1 MFFSIWKTSWK
12 EQDTPNN
19 LFKQLII
26 NIIKEIGCIPA
37 CSSLQSLPVLIS
49 GHSGQHCLSYL
60 DFPDGSGMRLLM
72 KLLISGEKPGK
83 PLWLALLMTD
93 SSGPFRIFMSNSFIS
108 WMNVG
113 YYFNLFPQRH
123 WITGISAVVEWS
135 RTGKHLWAA
144 SRRDSNRTR
153 MPQRHRITG
162 NAAIA
167 ANGHHVHR
175 ITDPQENLS
184 PASLWF
190 WASD

>member
-1 MFFSIWKTSWK
+1 MHSCLQFAPVSTGFGFRPFRSALPELSGFS
-12 EQDTPNN
+12 
-19 LFKQLII
+19 
-26 NIIKEIGCIPA
+26 G
-37 CSSLQSLPVLIS
+37 
-49 GHSGQHCLSYL
+49 
-60 DFPDGSGMRLLM
+60 GSGMRLLM

-93 SSGPFRIFMSNSFIS
+93 SSGPFRIFISNSFMS

-135 RTGKHLWAA
+135 RTGKHLWAV
-144 SRRDSNRTR
+144 SRRDSNETR

-175 ITDPQENLS
+175 FTDPQENLS

-190 WASD
+190 WSSDERYIELNIAFWFNEFTSWCTQEKTSL